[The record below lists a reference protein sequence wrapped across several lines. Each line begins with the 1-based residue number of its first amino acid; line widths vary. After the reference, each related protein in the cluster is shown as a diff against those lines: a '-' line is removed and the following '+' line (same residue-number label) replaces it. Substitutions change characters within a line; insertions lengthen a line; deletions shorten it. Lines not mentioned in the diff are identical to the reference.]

1 MKIIKTKFKG
11 LKIIKSKVFYD
22 KRGYFREIA
31 KKKIL
36 NNNFLFDCMSQ
47 SKKNVLRG
55 LHFQKKNPQA
65 KLITVV
71 YGKIFDVAVDLRK
84 NSKTFGEYFS
94 IILSDNAGIS
104 IVIPE
109 GFAHGFQVLSP
120 ECEIVYLHTA
130 DYEPISEGGINALD
144 KRLSIDW
151 PKTVK
156 NRSERDISHAMLN
169 ENFIGLEL
177 K

>member
-11 LKIIKSKVFYD
+11 LKIIKSKIYYD
-22 KRGYFREIA
+22 NRGYFREIA

-36 NNNFLFDCMSQ
+36 DKNFLFDCMSQ

-65 KLITVV
+65 KLVTVA

-84 NSKTFGEYFS
+84 NSKTFGKYFS

-104 IVIPE
+104 IIIPE
-109 GFAHGFQVLSP
+109 GFAHGFYCMSSK
-120 ECEIVYLHTA
+120 CIVYYKCTKYRDKNSEMSLAWNDKSIKIKWPTTK
-130 DYEPISEGGINALD
+130 PILSRKDSTGI
-144 KRLSIDW
+144 SI
-151 PKTVK
+151 K
-156 NRSERDISHAMLN
+156 EI
-169 ENFIGLEL
+169 
-177 K
+177 

>member
-109 GFAHGFQVLSP
+109 GFAHGFYCMSSKCIVHYKCTNYRDKNSEMSLSWNDKDIKIKWP
-120 ECEIVYLHTA
+120 CA
-130 DYEPISEGGINALD
+130 KPILSKKDSEG
-144 KRLSIDW
+144 
-151 PKTVK
+151 
-156 NRSERDISHAMLN
+156 LN
-169 ENFIGLEL
+169 FKEI
-177 K
+177 

>member
-11 LKIIKSKVFYD
+11 LKIIKSKIYYD
-22 KRGYFREIA
+22 NRGYFREIA

-36 NNNFLFDCMSQ
+36 DKNFLFDCMSE

-65 KLITVV
+65 KLVTVA

-84 NSKTFGEYFS
+84 NSKTFGKYFS

-104 IVIPE
+104 IIIPE
-109 GFAHGFQVLSP
+109 GFAHGFYCMSSKCIVYYKCTKYRDKNSEMSLAWNDKSIKIKWPTTKPVLSIKDSTGISIK
-120 ECEIVYLHTA
+120 EI
-130 DYEPISEGGINALD
+130 
-144 KRLSIDW
+144 
-151 PKTVK
+151 
-156 NRSERDISHAMLN
+156 
-169 ENFIGLEL
+169 
-177 K
+177 

>member
-11 LKIIKSKVFYD
+11 LKIIKSKIFYD

-55 LHFQKKNPQA
+55 LHFQKRNPQA
-65 KLITVV
+65 KLVTVA

-84 NSKTFGEYFS
+84 NSKTFGKYFS
-94 IILSDNAGIS
+94 IILSDNTGIS
-104 IVIPE
+104 IIIPE
-109 GFAHGFQVLSP
+109 GFAHGFYCMSSK
-120 ECEIVYLHTA
+120 CIVYYKCTKYRDKNSEMSLAWNDKSIKIKWPTTK
-130 DYEPISEGGINALD
+130 PILSRKDSTGI
-144 KRLSIDW
+144 SI
-151 PKTVK
+151 K
-156 NRSERDISHAMLN
+156 EI
-169 ENFIGLEL
+169 
-177 K
+177 

>member
-11 LKIIKSKVFYD
+11 LKIIKSKIYYD
-22 KRGYFREIA
+22 NRGYFREIA

-36 NNNFLFDCMSQ
+36 DKNFLFDCMSQ

-65 KLITVV
+65 KLVTVA

-84 NSKTFGEYFS
+84 NSKTFGKYFS

-104 IVIPE
+104 IIIPE
-109 GFAHGFQVLSP
+109 GFAHGFYCMSSKCIVYYKCTKYRDKNSEMSLAWNDKSIKIKWPTTKPVLSIKDSTGISIK
-120 ECEIVYLHTA
+120 EI
-130 DYEPISEGGINALD
+130 
-144 KRLSIDW
+144 
-151 PKTVK
+151 
-156 NRSERDISHAMLN
+156 
-169 ENFIGLEL
+169 
-177 K
+177 

>member
-11 LKIIKSKVFYD
+11 LKIIKSKIYYD
-22 KRGYFREIA
+22 NRGYFREIA

-36 NNNFLFDCMSQ
+36 DKNFLFDCMSQ

-65 KLITVV
+65 KLVTVA

-84 NSKTFGEYFS
+84 NSKTFGKYFS

-104 IVIPE
+104 IIIPE
-109 GFAHGFQVLSP
+109 GFAHGFYCMSSK
-120 ECEIVYLHTA
+120 CIVYYKCTKYRDKNSEMSLAWNDKSIKIKWPTTK
-130 DYEPISEGGINALD
+130 PI
-144 KRLSIDW
+144 LSIKDS
-151 PKTVK
+151 TG
-156 NRSERDISHAMLN
+156 ISIK
-169 ENFIGLEL
+169 EI
-177 K
+177 